1 MNTQDESIPSL
12 EFIKGEEQALAECK
26 ELMTR
31 YPLWV
36 VESRISDRLLGI
48 GNSSEYQKGRSAT
61 FDYIAD
67 EVRGMLRMVNGDA
80 S

>member
-36 VESRISDRLLGI
+36 VENRISEIMINIRPH
-48 GNSSEYQKGRSAT
+48 SEYQKGRTAV
-61 FDYIAD
+61 FDYVTD
-67 EVRGMLRMVNGDA
+67 EVRGMLRMVDGGA